1 MIMNRLALLAAVGVI
16 LSASS
21 GITDE
26 AASKRL
32 TVQIELDGH
41 TFTLPPGFEIE
52 LVAGPPLV
60 DRPITAAFDD
70 EGRLYVADSSGSNDK
85 IDKQLAE
92 KPHRIVRLEDTDGDG
107 RFDKS
112 VVFADMMMFPEGTM
126 WFDGSLYVAAPP
138 SIWKLTDTDGDG
150 VADKREDW
158 FPGKTLTG
166 CANDLHGPY
175 LGPDG
180 WIYWAKG
187 AFARQT
193 YERVGKSL
201 RVIPDLPLNILG
213 KEVPVTSEQK
223 SSDSQPSTL
232 DPQRTWST
240 RASHIFRCRP
250 DGSGLEVVMTGGMDN
265 PVDVVFTP
273 GGERII
279 SNTFIVHPGG
289 GLRDGLLHA
298 VYGGIYGKDHDP
310 IREPQHKWT
319 GPDLMPVLAHLG
331 GAAAPCG
338 LEIYRSRV
346 FGADY
351 ESNLFTC
358 CFNMHKIT
366 RHVLEPAGATF
377 KSNDSDFLVSSNLDF
392 HPTDILEDADG
403 SLVVVDTG
411 GWYKLCCPTS
421 QLHKPDILGAIYRV
435 RRKDSV
441 ANIPNTSTDWK
452 DPRGLKIAWS
462 KQAPAELTRR
472 LLGDARPAVRE
483 RAIRELA
490 QRGEASIAAL
500 AEAVR
505 VPPQAEIRRNAVW
518 ALTRLDHTDARA
530 AVRTAIADRDETVRQ
545 AAIHSVSL
553 HRDEEAV
560 PQLNRIVETGS
571 PQNRRAAAE
580 ALGRIGHH
588 SAVPTLLRS
597 TAQASATTDRMLQ
610 HSLIYALIEI
620 ADPHATAPGLD
631 DQNPWTRR
639 AALIAIDQ
647 VDGGKLDPNPIAAM
661 LESSDGV
668 IREAAAWIVS
678 RHAEWG
684 DALAAYLRKRLTAPD
699 LNESERSEL
708 RRQLAQFARNASI
721 QELLATTVQNGSP
734 STPTRSAGAGH
745 ARQIA
750 LEAMRDSGL
759 KEMPKLWLTTLTA
772 TLARDDVDSIQSSVA
787 AARAVPIPKDGVAEI
802 AAALVKIDQNNALPA
817 GTRLAALAAVPSGLT
832 SVDAELFEFLQSSLN
847 PDTAVSARSAAAD
860 VLSKSKLTAAQ
871 LQSLADS
878 FKTASPLE
886 VDRLLAAY
894 EHSTDSAVG
903 EKLVASL
910 KRSPALA
917 ALRADSI
924 QRSIAKCGPSVQE
937 QAQELF
943 AAINVNLSKQKER
956 LDELLASLS
965 GDDVK
970 PGDIRRGQ
978 AVFMSQ
984 KAACASC
991 HQFGYL
997 GGKVG
1002 PDMTRIGGV
1011 RNERDLL
1018 ESIAFPS
1025 ASFVRSYESLVVGTK
1040 DGRVLS
1046 GIVRKDAPD
1055 EIVLAIN
1062 ATEEARIARDEVEE
1076 MKPGSVSVMPSGLDQ
1091 QLTRQELADLIAFLK
1106 AAK

>member
-1 MIMNRLALLAAVGVI
+1 MNRLAMFAAVGLIV
-16 LSASS
+16 SGAS
-21 GITDE
+21 GFTE
-26 AASKRL
+26 EPASKSA
-32 TVQIELDGH
+32 TVQTELNGH
-41 TFTLPPGFEIE
+41 TFTLPAGFEIE

-112 VVFADMMMFPEGTM
+112 VVFADKMMFPEGTM

-201 RVIPDLPLNILG
+201 SVIPDLPLNILG
-213 KEVPVTSEQK
+213 KEVPPATDPQTSGP
-223 SSDSQPSTL
+223 QPSTL

-273 GGERII
+273 SGERII

-310 IREPQHKWT
+310 IHEPQHKWT

-338 LEIYRSRV
+338 LEVYRSQV

-351 ESNLFTC
+351 EGNLFTC

-435 RRKDSV
+435 RRTGRPIS
-441 ANIPNTSTDWK
+441 APGATTDWR
-452 DPRGLKIAWS
+452 DPRGRKIDWPQFS
-462 KQAPAELTRR
+462 PEKLTHRY
-472 LLGDARPAVRE
+472 LGDERPMVRDRAMHQLARHGAAAVP
-483 RAIRELA
+483 
-490 QRGEASIAAL
+490 AL
-500 AEAVR
+500 AEAAR
-505 VPPQAEIRRNAVW
+505 VPPFTQLRRNAVW
-518 ALTRLDHTDARA
+518 TLSRIDHADARA
-530 AVRTAIADRDETVRQ
+530 AVRAALDDRDESVRQ
-545 AAIHSVSL
+545 VALHSVSL
-553 HRDEEAV
+553 WCDRDAV
-560 PQLNRIVETGS
+560 PKLIETLSDGS
-571 PQNRRAAAE
+571 FQNQRVAAE
-580 ALGRIGHH
+580 ALGRIGDRTAVDALF
-588 SAVPTLLRS
+588 SAVSR
-597 TAQASATTDRMLQ
+597 AGNDRFLE
-610 HSLIYALIEI
+610 HSLTYALIEI
-620 ADPHATAPGLD
+620 ADRAECEQRLRFSSHSREVRAAMIALDQMNGGGLD
-631 DQNPWTRR
+631 PKEITSWLTSNVPEFKETALWIARR
-639 AALIAIDQ
+639 H
-647 VDGGKLDPNPIAAM
+647 P
-661 LESSDGV
+661 
-668 IREAAAWIVS
+668 
-678 RHAEWG
+678 EWG
-684 DALAAYLRKRLTAPD
+684 GELAGYLRERLASENLP
-699 LNESERSEL
+699 ESDRAEL
-708 RRQLAQFARNASI
+708 ARQLSLFAKNPAI
-721 QELLATTVQNGSP
+721 QELLA
-734 STPTRSAGAGH
+734 A
-745 ARQIA
+745 A
-750 LEAMRDSGL
+750 LTDENIPLDGRV
-759 KEMPKLWLTTLTA
+759 T
-772 TLARDDVDSIQSSVA
+772 
-787 AARAVPIPKDGVAEI
+787 AARAMQQAGVKELPKIWTNSLVEVLHRKGDPSVELIHHAVLAARSAPPSKDGAEPLKF
-802 AAALVKIDQNNALPA
+802 ALFQTASGRSLDYPFLS
-817 GTRLAALAAVPSGLT
+817 LDALAAVPGGVSDLEPGL
-832 SVDAELFEFLQSSLN
+832 FGFLRDHLS
-847 PDTAVSARSAAAD
+847 PDTEVRARSAAAD
-860 VLSKSKLTAAQ
+860 VLSKAKLKPDQLAA
-871 LQSLADS
+871 LADS
-878 FKTASPLE
+878 FKTAGPLE
-886 VDRLLAAY
+886 VDRLLAPFGQCSD
-894 EHSTDSAVG
+894 EAVG
-903 EKLVASL
+903 LKLVATL
-910 KRSPALA
+910 KESPALT
-917 ALRADSI
+917 ALRADSLKTHL
-924 QRSIAKCGPSVQE
+924 AKFGAPVQE
-937 QAQELF
+937 QAEQLY
-943 AAINVNLSKQKER
+943 AAINVDLAKQKER
-956 LDELLASLS
+956 LDELLASLT
-965 GDDVK
+965 G
-970 PGDIRRGQ
+970 PEIQTADIRRGQ

-997 GGKVG
+997 GGKIG

-1011 RNERDLL
+1011 RNERDLV

-1025 ASFVRSYESLVVGTK
+1025 ASFVRSYEPMLVATK
-1040 DGRVLS
+1040 DGRIVS
-1046 GIVRKDAPD
+1046 GNLKKDAPD
-1055 EIVLAIN
+1055 EIELTIN
-1062 ATEEARIARDEVEE
+1062 ATETVRIARDDIDELR
-1076 MKPGSVSVMPSGLDQ
+1076 PGAVSVMPSGLDQ